1 MKQLLS
7 SGGSSLYECWSAG
20 PSRVLV
26 CSTRPSRRLLTD
38 PVVCGSA
45 YRKLVR
51 GSVAEALRTLAVSGT
66 HGLGDRIAALD
77 VLRGGL
83 SFGVADA
90 VGEVFGI
97 DPTVSFIGTERVSGR
112 PIELTYPR
120 WELGDADTLVI
131 GDIIG
136 TGSTLVTV
144 LSEALL
150 LASRQRHPLRSIVV
164 FTIGSRLGAE
174 RLAGL
179 VSGWEPAERPT
190 LTVVALEALFE
201 LPAAASTAPFTRFPF
216 DLVRAPGNTAPE
228 FERHRLQAVG
238 SLFERCAIYDGGVRA
253 FTPAEHVQSRDAWWA
268 EVVEHD
274 VPLLELAKLTAGLSG
289 YRSPRRTS
297 AEPAPWLDDTTA
309 DELYELGHAAWRYA
323 EQLTVAE
330 YVDNKLAQQVT
341 PMSPS

>member
-1 MKQLLS
+1 MKRLLS

-20 PSRVLV
+20 PSRALV
-26 CSTRPSRRLLTD
+26 CSTPPSRALLTD
-38 PVVCGSA
+38 PVVCGLA

-51 GSVAEALRTLAVSGT
+51 GSVVDALGTLAAAGV
-66 HGLGDRIAALD
+66 HGLGDQIAALD

-90 VGEVFGI
+90 VGEVFGV
-97 DPTVSFIGTERVSGR
+97 DPAVSFIGTERVIGR

-120 WELGDADTLVI
+120 WELGDADTLVV

-136 TGSTLVTV
+136 TGSTLMGV
-144 LSEALL
+144 LSEALM

-164 FTIGSRLGAE
+164 FTIGSRLGVQ

-179 VSGWEPAERPT
+179 ISGWEPAERPA

-216 DLVRAPGNTAPE
+216 DLVPEPSSSAPD
-228 FERHRLQAVG
+228 FERDRLQAVG

-268 EVVEHD
+268 EIVEHD
-274 VPLLELAKLTAGLSG
+274 VPLIELAKLTAGLSG
-289 YRSPRRTS
+289 YRSPRRTG
-297 AEPAPWLDDTTA
+297 AQPAAWLDDMTA
-309 DELYELGHAAWRYA
+309 AELYELGHAAWRYA
-323 EQLTVAE
+323 EQSTVIE
-330 YVDNKLAQQVT
+330 YVENTLARQAT
-341 PMSPS
+341 PMSTT